1 MATETF
7 ESLWEQCREWTQ
19 RRNDCHAD
27 WCEMRESW
35 HQLQDVPFFEYL
47 DRMRFLRQNLNR
59 AEHRD
64 NQWPMDIWEFDCYMQ
79 GYKQGWL
86 CAITGNELSFERGGS
101 QFNGQTAN
109 PRSCSIDRINPNR
122 GYESDNIQL
131 VTWEANLF
139 KRNFPMQDLARL
151 AKSMVDHL
159 KL

>member
-1 MATETF
+1 
-7 ESLWEQCREWTQ
+7 
-19 RRNDCHAD
+19 
-27 WCEMRESW
+27 
-35 HQLQDVPFFEYL
+35 
-47 DRMRFLRQNLNR
+47 
-59 AEHRD
+59 
-64 NQWPMDIWEFDCYMQ
+64 MDIWEFDCYMQ